1 MNVGV
6 SAVRA
11 IADAGQRGIS
21 VCRWQPVIYL
31 ERGFASDRRVV
42 IAALASL
49 AAIVVVVVVV
59 VTKDEKGKVLQ
70 TSLTKDKE
78 DALRAVIEGIY

>member
-1 MNVGV
+1 M

-42 IAALASL
+42 IAALASG
-49 AAIVVVVVVV
+49 AAIVVVVV

-78 DALRAVIEGIY
+78 DALRAVIEGIS